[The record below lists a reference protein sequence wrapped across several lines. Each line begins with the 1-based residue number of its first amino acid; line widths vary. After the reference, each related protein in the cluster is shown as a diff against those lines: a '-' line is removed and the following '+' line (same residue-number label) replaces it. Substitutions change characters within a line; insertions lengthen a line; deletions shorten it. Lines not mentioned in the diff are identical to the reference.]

1 MKELFDARAKLAR
14 LKRRELELVE
24 EFLDVHKAVA
34 AQKLVI
40 DELIKASTIPH
51 INRLPSELLAQIFL
65 LIGSEREKLVHVS
78 RRWRAVVFDTPSIW
92 NEIILGCYEGR
103 PGLLKLHLERSRQ
116 TPLTVTLDSDQQP
129 ELDVVLLHAS
139 RIRFLLIFGG
149 AQHIIDRLAS
159 FTFPALEF
167 LLVYPLAHSAYSL
180 LSLYSRTP
188 ALKCLQLH
196 GSYDHPLPS
205 GPAAGQLSTS
215 APRTTC
221 LSNIPVQSL
230 IHLSLEGPM
239 DSWRLPPD
247 SIHFPVLESLKL
259 RTDYPMSLLEAIV
272 APKLEQFEFSRAFDM
287 LPVYKA
293 FDGPTSKFN
302 NVRHIVFAASPSR
315 DVARHGAFDLAQ
327 EFCYVFPGVRHA
339 KIHMQ
344 YLRPLFYPCQTVG
357 HPHIPVDNW
366 TRLESLEIQDLD
378 VNEVGVYFVSWFRMR
393 KDLGLHLKLTSERHT
408 ANHSFVA
415 PGASEPG
422 LYQTFQE
429 CCASVELC
437 CVPVSSPMYLSL
449 SADSLHLFTCPLGR
463 YNQVNPTDLVALARR
478 CSTEPADV
486 LRAQLWTL

>member
-1 MKELFDARAKLAR
+1 MNELFDARAKLAR

-24 EFLDVHKAVA
+24 ELLDVHKAVA

-40 DELIKASTIPH
+40 DELIKASTIPL
-51 INRLPSELLAQIFL
+51 INRLPNELLAQIFL
-65 LIGSEREKLVHVS
+65 LIRSEREKLVHVS

-167 LLVYPLAHSAYSL
+167 LL
-180 LSLYSRTP
+180 
-188 ALKCLQLH
+188 LH
-196 GSYDHPLPS
+196 GSYDRPLPS

-259 RTDYPMSLLEAIV
+259 RTDYPMSLLEAI
-272 APKLEQFEFSRAFDM
+272 
-287 LPVYKA
+287 A
-293 FDGPTSKFN
+293 FDGPTSKFD

-315 DVARHGAFDLAQ
+315 DVARHGAFHLAQ

-357 HPHIPVDNW
+357 HPHIPIDNW
-366 TRLESLEIQDLD
+366 TRLETLEIQDLD
-378 VNEVGVYFVSWFRMR
+378 VNEVDVYFVSWFRMR

-415 PGASEPG
+415 PGAFKPG

-449 SADSLHLFTCPLGR
+449 SADSSHLFTCPLGR